1 MVDGRLPSPRAAL
14 TALWDWDGAALSG
27 HHCVPLAL
35 RAVTCD
41 QQCADSRR
49 WGLGLCAPASE
60 GMRKT
65 RNTPGSTHQSPDRYP
80 IDGPRANRAQGTRRA
95 ADERVATILLAP
107 NFVRPTGSVE
117 NLPEQTTR
125 DTRETAKRA
134 KRSLE
139 EGGATRKVRG
149 AEKEYTGVLP
159 GPADGVSA
167 RVARC
172 DRRLWYQTPGLYVNP
187 HFTPG
192 ASVDATPA
200 APEPVLPM
208 RYGPSRTRYR

>member
-1 MVDGRLPSPRAAL
+1 MTNNAL
-14 TALWDWDGAALSG
+14 TRGGGAWDSALQPRKECGKHATLQAL
-27 HHCVPLAL
+27 HTNH
-35 RAVTCD
+35 
-41 QQCADSRR
+41 
-49 WGLGLCAPASE
+49 
-60 GMRKT
+60 
-65 RNTPGSTHQSPDRYP
+65 P

-117 NLPEQTTR
+117 NLPEQPTR

-139 EGGATRKVRG
+139 EGGAPRKVRG

-172 DRRLWYQTPGLYVNP
+172 DRRLV
-187 HFTPG
+187 
-192 ASVDATPA
+192 SDAWSLRQSSFHTWSKCGCHLCRTRT
-200 APEPVLPM
+200 EPVLPM
-208 RYGPSRTRYR
+208 DLARTRYSHSVTQVFSSLFSRPFSIQSGPLGLGLR

>member
-1 MVDGRLPSPRAAL
+1 
-14 TALWDWDGAALSG
+14 
-27 HHCVPLAL
+27 
-35 RAVTCD
+35 
-41 QQCADSRR
+41 
-49 WGLGLCAPASE
+49 
-60 GMRKT
+60 MRKT

-172 DRRLWYQTPGLYVNP
+172 DRRLVSRRLVFTSILISHLEQVWMPPLPRPNP
-187 HFTPG
+187 SFLCAMDLHAQDTDDSHRCHTG
-192 ASVDATPA
+192 A
-200 APEPVLPM
+200 
-208 RYGPSRTRYR
+208 

>member
-1 MVDGRLPSPRAAL
+1 MTNNAL
-14 TALWDWDGAALSG
+14 TRGGGAGDSALQPRKECGKHATLQAL
-27 HHCVPLAL
+27 HTNH
-35 RAVTCD
+35 
-41 QQCADSRR
+41 
-49 WGLGLCAPASE
+49 
-60 GMRKT
+60 
-65 RNTPGSTHQSPDRYP
+65 P

-117 NLPEQTTR
+117 NLPEQPTR

-139 EGGATRKVRG
+139 EGGAPRKVRG

-200 APEPVLPM
+200 APEPVHPM